1 MEFYVQDALRPG
13 LPLTTRTI
21 KSMTPEQQRELV
33 EACLD
38 VYEEKGWITQVKK
51 DRWQK
56 VTHGER

>member
-1 MEFYVQDALRPG
+1 
-13 LPLTTRTI
+13 
-21 KSMTPEQQRELV
+21 MTPEKHRGLI

-56 VTHGER
+56 VADGSR